1 FGGSFVR
8 AVGSHLRRASTAFA
22 ELIWTVHAK
31 HFEQPS
37 VRHITNKYSFVTFVL
52 LSSKKSAFFV
62 LVAKK
67 MVDDIENSAGL
78 H

>member
-1 FGGSFVR
+1 MSAADVILHELQNFK
-8 AVGSHLRRASTAFA
+8 A
-22 ELIWTVHAK
+22 EHRVPLV
-31 HFEQPS
+31 
-37 VRHITNKYSFVTFVL
+37 VC
-52 LSSKKSAFFV
+52 V

>member
-1 FGGSFVR
+1 
-8 AVGSHLRRASTAFA
+8 
-22 ELIWTVHAK
+22 VHAK

-37 VRHITNKYSFVTFVL
+37 VRHITNKYSFVRFVL
-52 LSSKKSAFFV
+52 FGSKKSAFSA

-67 MVDDIENSAGL
+67 MVDDIENSASL